1 MFPKPYGFV
10 ILNAV
15 KDLMLYLRFFAALRK
30 RNRVDQKITSSRT
43 LVMTGLLEL
52 ILTINFSPF
61 EGEIQRGC
69 THRPYRLAILSAA
82 KDLILNIRFFAL
94 LRKRKGG

>member
-1 MFPKPYGFV
+1 MIIDYQLLPFSRGDTEGLFPKPYGFV

-43 LVMTGLLEL
+43 LAMTSLLE
-52 ILTINFSPF
+52 
-61 EGEIQRGC
+61 
-69 THRPYRLAILSAA
+69 
-82 KDLILNIRFFAL
+82 
-94 LRKRKGG
+94 